1 MSLGDACRLIN
12 AYLMKQAHNY
22 RKRRQ
27 VSAVCMREKVA
38 KKRAECY
45 NRYMRFTELKSSLS
59 SDPPSFGY
67 YLTGDDEYV
76 RSRAV
81 DIITGGA
88 AFPEFNVTT
97 LDEPSSGAV
106 LDELNAM
113 PVMSDRRYV
122 VVRVLSEAEE
132 LSGYDS
138 SPSPTSVLVVCGR
151 AKGKRGDKKDARLTA
166 FLSSLT
172 EVDCSPVD
180 KTFVF
185 RWMAAEGKKYGA
197 AVTAEAAE
205 LLWQYCRGYM
215 TSISV
220 ETDKLCSYRS
230 GGTVTADDVRALV
243 TPASEYAVWQLA
255 SAAASGDTEK
265 AFAVLRSMDASAR
278 SPEMLFSLLYRHF
291 RRMFYALVTPDE
303 STLARELDMNARSVF
318 AVKREASRFG
328 AVKLKEILL
337 RLSRIDGDIKSG
349 ALSRDAAA
357 EVLISAAAGG
367 KTARW

>member
-1 MSLGDACRLIN
+1 
-12 AYLMKQAHNY
+12 
-22 RKRRQ
+22 
-27 VSAVCMREKVA
+27 
-38 KKRAECY
+38 
-45 NRYMRFTELKSSLS
+45 MRFTELKSSLAS
-59 SDPPSFGY
+59 APPSFGY

-81 DIITGGA
+81 DMITA
-88 AFPEFNVTT
+88 AASYPEFNVTV
-97 LDEPSSGAV
+97 LDSPSSGAV
-106 LDELNAM
+106 LDELNAL
-113 PVMSDRRYV
+113 PVMSDIRCV
-122 VVRVLSEAEE
+122 VVRTLSEAEE
-132 LSGYDS
+132 LADYPDD
-138 SPSPTSVLVVCGR
+138 PNPTSVLVVCGR

-185 RWMAAEGKKYGA
+185 RWMAAEGKKYDA
-197 AVTAEAAE
+197 AVTREAAE

-215 TSISV
+215 TAISV

-230 GGTVTADDVRALV
+230 GGTVTADDVRDLV
-243 TPASEYAVWQLA
+243 SPSAEYAVWQLA
-255 SAAASGDTEK
+255 EAAAAGDTAK
-265 AFAVLRSMDASAR
+265 AYAVLRSMDSSAKA
-278 SPEMLFSLLYRHF
+278 PEMLFALLYRHF

-303 STLARELDMNARSVF
+303 KTLAKELDMNPRSIF

-328 AVKLKEILL
+328 AATLKNILL
-337 RLSRIDGDIKSG
+337 RLSRADGDLKSG

-367 KTARW
+367 KTAGW